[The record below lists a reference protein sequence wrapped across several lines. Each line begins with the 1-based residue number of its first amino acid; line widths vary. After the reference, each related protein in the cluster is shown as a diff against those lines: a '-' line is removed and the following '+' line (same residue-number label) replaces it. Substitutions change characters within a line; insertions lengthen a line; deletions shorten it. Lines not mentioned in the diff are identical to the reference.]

1 MKSPQSDRRAL
12 LPALFDPAQGWPFSA
27 EEVPLTRGEAPDG
40 NPFVVVDVDGREI
53 VVAEKTAWADDSSEG
68 PTPHRIVAFLAF
80 SGIAVSDPKVLLQEN
95 LGTHGLPAWGVDD
108 DGDLTL
114 SASVPVGPAV
124 PLDIARKQLL
134 VGLGL
139 IAETVDKILEAV
151 SADSAANAATDP
163 TTKPQD
169 DVKPAPR
176 ATPMTR
182 KFLAAL

>member
-1 MKSPQSDRRAL
+1 MKSAQSERRAL
-12 LPALFDPAQGWPFSA
+12 LPALFDPAQGWSFS
-27 EEVPLTRGEAPDG
+27 EDEVPLARGEAPDG
-40 NPFVVVDVDGREI
+40 NPFVVVNVDGREI
-53 VVAEKTAWADDSSEG
+53 VVAEKTAWAEEESEG

-114 SASVPVGPAV
+114 SASVPVGAAV
-124 PLDIARKQLL
+124 PLDIARRQLL

-139 IAETVDKILEAV
+139 IAETVDKILDAV
-151 SADSAANAATDP
+151 STDTNGKTAP
-163 TTKPQD
+163 SPEARSSVVTK
-169 DVKPAPR
+169 
-176 ATPMTR
+176 

>member
-1 MKSPQSDRRAL
+1 M
-12 LPALFDPAQGWPFSA
+12 PALFDPAQGWPFSA

-40 NPFVVVDVDGREI
+40 NPFVVVEVDGREV
-53 VVAEKTAWADDSSEG
+53 VVAEKTAWADEINEG

-114 SASVPVGPAV
+114 SASVIVGPTI
-124 PLDIARKQLL
+124 PLDITRRQLL

-151 SADSAANAATDP
+151 TADAEPKVEMAPNGGVKIDLKP
-163 TTKPQD
+163 T
-169 DVKPAPR
+169 AR
-176 ATPMTR
+176 ATPVTK
-182 KFLAAL
+182 KFLTAL